1 MARLGKEEE
10 QAVLKVLRS
19 GELFRYGSEESTV
32 AAFEKGIAEKFGVKH
47 ALATNG
53 GTASLIV
60 ALYAA
65 GVGLGDEVIVSGYT
79 WIATPSAV
87 VIANAVPIIA
97 EIDNSISID
106 PDDIEAKITP
116 RTKAIIP
123 VHMNGMPSDMPRIKA
138 LAEKRNLAVIEDCS
152 QAMGAS
158 VNGKRVGA
166 YGDLGCFS
174 LQQSKILIT
183 GEGGVVLTDD
193 DNLYD
198 RARMTHDAGNL
209 WGISEQSEAD
219 FPGMNFRMDEM
230 RGAVASVQLTRLDDI
245 LENTRIR
252 NAKLRQ
258 AIADVE
264 GIEMRK
270 RHDADGDCNI
280 SVAFFLPTP
289 DLAVKFGEA
298 MGKHGAPAGP
308 MYTHGNGDRH
318 VYSNWN
324 YILEKKTYHPN
335 GLPYSHPAYEGKIH
349 YSDRMCPKTL
359 DYLGRAIRIAIT
371 PDMTDEAIDKTASAI
386 RLAARD
392 VLK

>member
-19 GELFRYGSEESTV
+19 GELCRFGPEESTV
-32 AAFEKGIAEKFGVKH
+32 AAFEKGIAEKFGVNH

-65 GVGLGDEVIVSGYT
+65 GVGLGDEVIISGYT
-79 WIATPSAV
+79 WIATPSSV
-87 VIANAVPIIA
+87 VIANAAPIIA
-97 EIDNSISID
+97 EIDESLSID

-123 VHMNGMPSDMPRIKA
+123 VHMLGMPSDMPRIKA
-138 LAEKRNLAVIEDCS
+138 LAEKHNLVVIEDCA

-158 VNGKRVGA
+158 VNGNRVGT
-166 YGDLGCFS
+166 YGDIGCFS

-183 GEGGVVLTDD
+183 GEGGVVITDD

-209 WGISEQSEAD
+209 WGISKQSEAA
-219 FPGMNFRMDEM
+219 FPGMNFRMDEI
-230 RGAVASVQLTRLDDI
+230 RGAVASVQLTRLDGF

-252 NAKLRQ
+252 NAKLRE
-258 AIADVE
+258 AIADVD

-270 RHDADGDCNI
+270 RHDEAGDCNI

-289 DLAVKFGEA
+289 DLAVKFGEV
-298 MGKHGAPAGP
+298 MHKHGVGGSP
-308 MYTHGNGDRH
+308 MYAHGNGDRH
-318 VYSNWN
+318 VYSNWH

-349 YSDRMCPKTL
+349 YSDRMCPRTL
-359 DYLGRAIRIAIT
+359 DYLSRAIRIGIQ
-371 PDMTDEAIDKTASAI
+371 PDMTDEAIDKTANAI

-392 VLK
+392 IL

>member
-1 MARLGKEEE
+1 MARLGIEEE
-10 QAVLKVLRS
+10 QAVLRVLRS
-19 GELFRYGSEESTV
+19 GELFRYGTEESTV
-32 AAFEKGIAEKFGVKH
+32 AAFEKAIAKKFSVEH

-97 EIDNSISID
+97 EIDESLSID

-123 VHMNGMPSDMPRIKA
+123 VHMLGMPSDMPRITA
-138 LAEKRNLAVIEDCS
+138 LAEKHNLVVIEDCS

-158 VNGKRVGA
+158 VNGKRIGT
-166 YGDLGCFS
+166 YGDIGCFS

-183 GEGGVVLTDD
+183 GEGGVVITDD
-193 DNLYD
+193 EDLYD

-209 WGISEQSEAD
+209 WGISKQSEAA
-219 FPGMNFRMDEM
+219 FPGMNFRMDEI
-230 RGAVASVQLTRLDDI
+230 RGAVASVQLTRLDDF

-252 NAKLRQ
+252 NAKLRD
-258 AIADVE
+258 AIADVD

-270 RHDADGDCNI
+270 LHDETGDCNL

-298 MGKHGAPAGP
+298 MGKYGAPGGP

-318 VYSNWN
+318 VYSNWH

-335 GLPYSHPAYEGKIH
+335 GLPYSHPAYEGTIH
-349 YSDRMCPKTL
+349 YSNRMCPRTL
-359 DYLGRAIRIAIT
+359 DYLGRAIRIGIQ
-371 PDMTDEAIDKTASAI
+371 PDMTDEAIDKIANAI
-386 RLAARD
+386 RSAARD
-392 VLK
+392 VL

>member
-1 MARLGKEEE
+1 MARIGIEEE

-19 GELFRYGSEESTV
+19 GELFRYGAEESTV
-32 AAFEKGIAEKFGVKH
+32 AAFEKGIAEKFGVNH

-97 EIDNSISID
+97 EIDESLSID

-123 VHMNGMPSDMPRIKA
+123 VHMLGMPSDMPRIRA
-138 LAEKRNLAVIEDCS
+138 LADEHKLAVIEDCS

-166 YGDLGCFS
+166 YGDIGCFS

-183 GEGGVVLTDD
+183 GEGGVIITDD
-193 DNLYD
+193 ESLYD

-209 WGISEQSEAD
+209 WGISEASEAA
-219 FPGMNFRMDEM
+219 FPGMNFRMDEL
-230 RGAVASVQLTRLDDI
+230 RGAVASVQLTRLDDF

-252 NAKLRQ
+252 NVKLRG

-264 GIEMRK
+264 GIQMRK
-270 RHDADGDCNI
+270 RHDEDGDCNI

-298 MGKHGAPAGP
+298 MGKYGVPGGP
-308 MYTHGNGDRH
+308 MYIRGNGDRH
-318 VYSNWN
+318 VYSNWR

-349 YSDRMCPKTL
+349 YSDQMCPKTL
-359 DYLGRAIRIAIT
+359 DYLSRAIRIGIQ
-371 PDMTDEAIDKTASAI
+371 PDMTDEAIDKIADAI
-386 RLAARD
+386 RLAARH
-392 VLK
+392 VL

>member
-1 MARLGKEEE
+1 MARLGIEEE

-19 GELFRYGSEESTV
+19 GELCRYGPEESTV
-32 AAFEKGIAEKFGVKH
+32 AAFEKGIAEKFGVNH

-97 EIDNSISID
+97 EIDESLSID

-123 VHMNGMPSDMPRIKA
+123 VHMLGMPSDMPRIKA
-138 LAEKRNLAVIEDCS
+138 LAEKHNLVVIEDCA

-158 VNGKRVGA
+158 VNGKRVGT
-166 YGDLGCFS
+166 YGDIGCFS
-174 LQQSKILIT
+174 MQQSKILIT
-183 GEGGVVLTDD
+183 GEGGVVITDD
-193 DNLYD
+193 DDLYD
-198 RARMTHDAGNL
+198 RARMAHDAGNL
-209 WGISEQSEAD
+209 WGISEQSQAA
-219 FPGMNFRMDEM
+219 FPGMNFRMDEI
-230 RGAVASVQLTRLDDI
+230 RGAIASVQLTRLDDY
-245 LENTRIR
+245 LQNTKIR
-252 NAKLRQ
+252 NAKLRE

-264 GIEMRK
+264 SIEMRK
-270 RHDADGDCNI
+270 CHDEDGDCNL
-280 SVAFFLPTP
+280 SVAFFLPTL
-289 DLAVKFGEA
+289 DLAMKFGQA
-298 MGKHGAPAGP
+298 MGRHGVGGGP

-318 VYSNWN
+318 VYSNWH

-349 YSDRMCPKTL
+349 YSDRMCPRTL
-359 DYLGRAIRIAIT
+359 DYLGRAIRIGIQ
-371 PDMTDEAIDKTASAI
+371 PDMTDEAIDKTANAI
-386 RLAARD
+386 RLAAKD
-392 VLK
+392 VL

>member
-1 MARLGKEEE
+1 MARLGVEEE

-19 GELFRYGSEESTV
+19 GDLCRYGPEESTV
-32 AAFEKGIAEKFGVKH
+32 TAFERAISEKFGVKH

-65 GVGLGDEVIVSGYT
+65 GVGLGDEVIISGYT

-87 VIANAVPIIA
+87 VVANAVPIIA
-97 EIDNSISID
+97 EIDESLSID

-123 VHMNGMPSDMPRIKA
+123 VHMLGMPSDMPRIKA
-138 LAEKRNLAVIEDCS
+138 LAEKHNLVVIEDCA
-152 QAMGAS
+152 QAMGGS
-158 VNGKRVGA
+158 VNGKRVGT
-166 YGDLGCFS
+166 YGDIGCFS
-174 LQQSKILIT
+174 MQQSKILIT
-183 GEGGVVLTDD
+183 GEGGVVITDD
-193 DNLYD
+193 EDLYD

-209 WGISEQSEAD
+209 WGISKQSEAA
-219 FPGMNFRMDEM
+219 FPGMNFRMDEI
-230 RGAVASVQLTRLDDI
+230 RGAVASVQLTRLDDF

-252 NAKLRQ
+252 NAKLRE
-258 AIADVE
+258 AIADVD

-270 RHDADGDCNI
+270 LHDESGDCNL

-289 DLAVKFGEA
+289 DFAVKFGEA
-298 MGKHGAPAGP
+298 MGRYGAPGGP

-318 VYSNWN
+318 VYSNWH

-349 YSDRMCPKTL
+349 YSDRMCPRTL
-359 DYLGRAIRIAIT
+359 DYLSRAIRVGIQ
-371 PDMTDEAIDKTASAI
+371 PDTTDEQIDKTANAI
-386 RLAARD
+386 RMAARD
-392 VLK
+392 VL

>member
-1 MARLGKEEE
+1 MARLGREEE

-19 GELFRYGSEESTV
+19 GELCRYGPAESTV
-32 AAFEKGIAEKFGVKH
+32 AAFEKGVREKFGVKH

-65 GVGLGDEVIVSGYT
+65 GVGLGDEVIISGYT

-97 EIDNSISID
+97 EIDESLSID

-123 VHMNGMPSDMPRIKA
+123 VHMLGMPSDMPRIKA
-138 LAEKRNLAVIEDCS
+138 LAEKYNLVVIEDCA

-158 VNGKRVGA
+158 VNGKRVGT
-166 YGDLGCFS
+166 YGDIGCFS

-183 GEGGVVLTDD
+183 GEGGVVMTDD
-193 DNLYD
+193 ENLYD
-198 RARMTHDAGNL
+198 RVRMTHDAGNL
-209 WGISEQSEAD
+209 WGISKQSAAA
-219 FPGMNFRMDEM
+219 FPGMNFRMDEI
-230 RGAVASVQLTRLDDI
+230 RGAVASVQLTRLDDF

-252 NAKLRQ
+252 NAKLCE
-258 AIADVE
+258 AIADVD

-270 RHDADGDCNI
+270 LHDENGDCNLT
-280 SVAFFLPTP
+280 VAFFLPTP

-298 MGKHGAPAGP
+298 MGKYGAPGGP

-318 VYSNWN
+318 VYSNWH

-349 YSDRMCPKTL
+349 YSDRMCPRTL
-359 DYLGRAIRIAIT
+359 DYLSRAIRVSIQ
-371 PDMTDEAIDKTASAI
+371 PDMTDEAIDKTANAI

-392 VLK
+392 VL